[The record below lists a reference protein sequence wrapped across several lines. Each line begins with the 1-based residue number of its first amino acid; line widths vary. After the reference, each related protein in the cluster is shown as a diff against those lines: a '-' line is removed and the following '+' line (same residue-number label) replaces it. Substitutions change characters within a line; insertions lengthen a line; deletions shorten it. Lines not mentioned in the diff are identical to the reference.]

1 MRRQQVVIGVVDHL
15 LAVPDGHPAAHLD
28 SSPRF
33 DAGYR
38 PPAQPDQLHALG
50 RSHHGAA
57 FAVRVMPKGKLSA
70 TIIVLVNGQSVVHLD
85 RLDTPLEP
93 EDTVAFFPMIAGG

>member
-1 MRRQQVVIGVVDHL
+1 MLIKFFADVRKFTGRLEQEWTRPAPTLRELVLG
-15 LAVPDGHPAAHLD
+15 LAE
-28 SSPRF
+28 
-33 DAGYR
+33 
-38 PPAQPDQLHALG
+38 Q
-50 RSHHGAA
+50 HGAA
-57 FAVRVMPKGKLSA
+57 FSARVMPSGKLSA